1 MNEETEAPPETTPSP
16 STPRLDAGD
25 TVIRQCRWGTMM
37 YSRFDNVIGRAL
49 SLYGEFAEDEN
60 TLMGGLVAP
69 GDTVIDAGANVGT
82 VTLFLA
88 QTVGAEGRV
97 YAFEPQLEI
106 FHYLCGN
113 VALGGHKNII
123 ALNAALGGAA
133 GSITVP
139 PMDYGH
145 KGNFGAVSLKDM
157 GEGETDVR
165 TIDGLDLA
173 DCRLIKIDV
182 EGMEPEVLKGA
193 RETINRLKPFVYT
206 ENKKNEGS
214 PKVIEFFLERD
225 YALYWHFAH
234 FFREGNFNNV
244 DTNVFEDS
252 GDINMLCVPLGAPMS
267 VDLPPV
273 TGPDADW
280 QVDYPAWLK
289 DR

>member
-1 MNEETEAPPETTPSP
+1 MNEEVDAPPEPALSAP
-16 STPRLDAGD
+16 KPDLDAGD
-25 TVIRQCRWGTMM
+25 TVIRQCRWGHMM
-37 YSRFDNVIGRAL
+37 FSRFDNVIGRAL

-60 TLMGGLVAP
+60 ILMGGLVAP

-88 QTVGAEGRV
+88 QAVGPEGRV

-113 VALGGHKNII
+113 VALSGRKNIV
-123 ALNAALGGAA
+123 ALNAALGAKPGT
-133 GSITVP
+133 ITVP
-139 PMDYGH
+139 PMDYGRE
-145 KGNFGAVSLKDM
+145 GNFGAVSLLDM
-157 GEGETDVR
+157 SEGETDVR

-193 RETINRLKPFVYT
+193 EDTIGRFKPFVYT
-206 ENKKNEGS
+206 ENKKNDGS

-225 YALYWHFAH
+225 YVLYWHFAH

-244 DTNVFEDS
+244 ETNMFEDS
-252 GDINMLCVPLGAPMS
+252 GDIDMLCVTPGTPMTF
-267 VDLPPV
+267 DLPAV
-273 TGPDADW
+273 AGPDADW
-280 QVDYPAWLK
+280 QVDYPAWK
-289 DR
+289 EGR